1 MRALPIATAAVMLA
15 TAPITPMLASA
26 QQTSEAAP
34 AAADV
39 DEFASAAA
47 QNSLTEVLMSVIA
60 LQKTNDKRVE
70 DHAWTM
76 LDHHSRAMGDLAA
89 ALSPDAALLPTE
101 PTDAQTATLEEVRN
115 LEDAEFERGLLCPS
129 VGGACARHRRLRAG

>member
-1 MRALPIATAAVMLA
+1 
-15 TAPITPMLASA
+15 
-26 QQTSEAAP
+26 
-34 AAADV
+34 
-39 DEFASAAA
+39 
-47 QNSLTEVLMSVIA
+47 MSVIA

-76 LDHHSRAMGDLAA
+76 LDHLRGAMGDLAA
-89 ALSPDAALLPTE
+89 EALSPDAALLPTE

-115 LEDAEFERGLLCPS
+115 LEDAEFDEAYFAPS